1 MRDLDGMM
9 ARSGSMR
16 VDVRTSTIHVCPMRA
31 VPDMLERTGARH
43 LITVINEQM
52 MLATPVRLGSDNH
65 LRLACN
71 DITAPQSGMVCP
83 GPEHVDQLIG
93 FVKRWN
99 HDGPLLIHC
108 LAGIS
113 RSPAA
118 AFIALCTLN
127 PDAPEAEL
135 AQRLRQ
141 ASPTASPNRRMVEL
155 ADGALGRAG
164 RMMDAVE
171 LMGIGSLDAAEAIPF
186 AIDSRHA

>member
-1 MRDLDGMM
+1 MPTEV
-9 ARSGSMR
+9 R
-16 VDVRTSTIHVCPMRA
+16 VSTIHVCPMRS

-71 DITAPQSGMVCP
+71 DITAPQAGMVCP
-83 GPEHVDQLIG
+83 GPEHVDALIG
-93 FVKRWN
+93 FVKRWD

-127 PDAPEAEL
+127 PDAPEPEL

-141 ASPTASPNRRMVEL
+141 ASPSASPNRRMIEL
-155 ADGALGRAG
+155 ADSALGRRG
-164 RMMDAVE
+164 RMIDAVE

-186 AIDSRHA
+186 GIDSRYR